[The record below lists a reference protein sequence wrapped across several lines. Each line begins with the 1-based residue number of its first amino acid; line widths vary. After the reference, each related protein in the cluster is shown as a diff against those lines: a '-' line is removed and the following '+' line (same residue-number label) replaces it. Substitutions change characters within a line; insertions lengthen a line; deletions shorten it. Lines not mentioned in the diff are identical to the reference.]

1 MSADARGALEHLW
14 HTAGGDPAALER
26 VTLTGADP
34 LLPTGFR
41 IGAATSAAVATTSL
55 AAAEVWG
62 LTPPFWARPSV
73 SLGTGEPAWPA

>member
-14 HTAGGDPAALER
+14 HTGGGDPAALER
-26 VTLTGADP
+26 APLAGADP
-34 LLPTGFR
+34 LLATGFT
-41 IGAATSAAVATTSL
+41 IGAATSAAVASTPL

-73 SLGTGEPAWPA
+73 PLGAHEPAWPA